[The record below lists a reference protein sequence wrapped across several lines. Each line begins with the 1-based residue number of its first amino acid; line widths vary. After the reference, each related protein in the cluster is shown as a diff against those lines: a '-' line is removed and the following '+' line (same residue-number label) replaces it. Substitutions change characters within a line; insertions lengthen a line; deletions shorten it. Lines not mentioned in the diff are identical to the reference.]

1 MINRTMVRTRVVQTL
16 FAYYKDGDKT
26 PLSAQ
31 KELLRSFA
39 DTYDLYVLLLD
50 FANQLTA
57 YAEEQIEQAEARAKV
72 THTPYTPNRR
82 FVSSPLSQ
90 QLFDNQA
97 LRRHIDNKRLS
108 WDAGS
113 AAVGAIYK
121 ALVEAPFYREY
132 MQAESVSYDDDKR
145 LWRKIYTNLIGDS
158 EAFAD
163 ALEEMEVV
171 LDHANWTTDLDVVLS
186 YIPKT
191 IKRFEEDSTPDTP
204 ILAMFDSED
213 ELTFAKDLLRYAI
226 EGHDK
231 YEQLINAHLKN
242 WDADRIAYMDRI
254 LLLTALAEIMSFPN
268 IALEVSFNEYIELSK
283 EYSGDKSYIFINGI
297 LNEILRDLKEENM
310 LLKAVTLK

>member
-132 MQAESVSYDDDKR
+132 MQADSVSYDDDKR

-231 YEQLINAHLKN
+231 YEELINSHLKN

>member
-1 MINRTMVRTRVVQTL
+1 MVRTRVVQTL

>member
-132 MQAESVSYDDDKR
+132 MQADSVSYDDDKR

-204 ILAMFDSED
+204 ILAMFDNED
-213 ELTFAKDLLRYAI
+213 ELAFAKDLLRYAI